1 MVGVATT
8 DQNPEEETEVLSK
21 SIHLPTPF
29 IVVYQK
35 PVSDCAHAKKFVH
48 DLLIK
53 DSKGSRKIK
62 DIEFFIVST
71 TDAIDGVVEYLKKE
85 AEDKN
90 DISNELEYPDSNYD
104 EANSDDDFSD
114 NNDVDDDYNDDE
126 ETPLYVMEEN
136 LGYYYQYGKNGYIQ
150 DPGEAMY
157 HYKLAVKYGSISAY
171 SDIGMMYYYGEGVR
185 KNRTTALRYL
195 NDGVRKGSYKCYFN
209 MTTIYFLEG
218 EYENAVKAFN
228 LAMKFCQDSEKV
240 YGCVSY
246 IQSCVMFKIPITL
259 DVVEIMKPYA
269 QDIWD
274 FSMQQCKNHP
284 EIETFKQIVQ
294 YIEDELL

>member
-8 DQNPEEETEVLSK
+8 DQNPEDETEVLSK

-85 AEDKN
+85 EEDKN
-90 DISNELEYPDSNYD
+90 GVSDELEDQDSNYD
-104 EANSDDDFSD
+104 EDDSDDDFN
-114 NNDVDDDYNDDE
+114 NNDDEE
-126 ETPLYVMEEN
+126 ETPLYEMEEN
-136 LGYYYQYGKNGYIQ
+136 IGYYYQYGKNGYIQ
-150 DPGEAMY
+150 DYGEAMY
-157 HYKLAVKYGSISAY
+157 HYKLAIKYGSIRAY
-171 SDIGMMYYYGEGVR
+171 SDIGNMYYRGEGVR

-195 NDGVRKGSYKCYFN
+195 NDGVRNGYYKCYFDMMN
-209 MTTIYFLEG
+209 IYFMDG
-218 EYENAVKAFN
+218 EYENALKAFH
-228 LAMKFCQDSEKV
+228 LAMEFCRDSEKV
-240 YGCVSY
+240 YGCDLY
-246 IQSCVMFKIPITL
+246 LWACILFKIQISN
-259 DVVEIMKPYA
+259 DVVELMKPYA
-269 QDIWD
+269 LQMAEL
-274 FSMQQCKNHP
+274 SRSQYEQHP
-284 EIETFKQIVQ
+284 ENEATRKKLQ